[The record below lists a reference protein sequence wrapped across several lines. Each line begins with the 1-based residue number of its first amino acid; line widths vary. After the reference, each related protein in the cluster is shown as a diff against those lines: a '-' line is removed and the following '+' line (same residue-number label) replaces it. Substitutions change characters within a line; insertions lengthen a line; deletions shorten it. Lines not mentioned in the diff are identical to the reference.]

1 MSTKVNGNLNAACVA
16 AVRVALAEELDWRI
30 AADQLLAA
38 MPSDAKTLRMWLNY
52 ALPQAVRTE
61 ATRVRMEEIQRIV
74 EFDNRSPDRLIV
86 RIPIDGMGKRLWRSS
101 SIADCTREDL
111 VSVQELY
118 KRKAAENQARA
129 DAIGRLIDALDRF
142 EADVVSDLP
151 DDEIRSAFAGRDI
164 GAEVVPV

>member
-1 MSTKVNGNLNAACVA
+1 MSTKANGSSNALCVA
-16 AVRVALAEELDWRI
+16 AIRTALAEETDWQI
-30 AADQLLAA
+30 AADQLLAEI
-38 MPSDAKTLRMWLNY
+38 PSDTKTLQMWLKY

-61 ATRVRMEEIQRIV
+61 STRIRMEEFQRIV
-74 EFDNRSPDRLIV
+74 EFEDGSPDRIIV
-86 RIPIDGMGKRLWRSS
+86 RIPVFGLGKRLWRSS

-142 EADVVSDLP
+142 EADVVSELP